1 MAIDTSGIAYFLPLL
16 AFLLVFIVSFTVI
29 YKTKITEVLFLQLA
43 ISILVATIFV
53 TAIGAT
59 NLVLNIVPW
68 FAVLLVCL
76 FMILALTG
84 FIGDDMKFIRKPIG
98 VIVVILLVIVF
109 LVSALFVFST
119 SLGPYLPGST
129 APGGDPDVLFFTD
142 WLYSPGISGALLV
155 FGVGLIVAW
164 IMVRSIKDKK

>member
-16 AFLLVFIVSFTVI
+16 AFLLVFIVSFAVI

-43 ISILVATIFV
+43 ISILIATIFV
-53 TAIGAT
+53 TAVGAT

-68 FAVLLVCL
+68 FAVLVVCL
-76 FMILALTG
+76 FMILMLTG
-84 FIGDDMKFIRKPIG
+84 FIGDDIKFVRKPIG
-98 VIVVILLVIVF
+98 VIVLILLGIIF
-109 LVSALFVFST
+109 LVSALFVFSAG
-119 SLGPYLPGST
+119 LGPYLPGSN

-142 WLYSPGISGALLV
+142 WLYSPGISGAILV

-164 IMVRSIKDKK
+164 WLVRSVGKK